1 MTLALSW
8 GIQASH
14 EMPHPIYPVSFET
27 PFTATLSGLF
37 CTTKVLVLREMKSYL
52 AASDQLVLLHWQIPP
67 WQVSTLLVQLRAYDC
82 LRNLIEFLLHRI
94 SKTTLLNAIL

>member
-37 CTTKVLVLREMKSYL
+37 CTTKANWTVGSSRWSKRMK
-52 AASDQLVLLHWQIPP
+52 I
-67 WQVSTLLVQLRAYDC
+67 R
-82 LRNLIEFLLHRI
+82 
-94 SKTTLLNAIL
+94 KTDIQ